1 MKYAYTFKD
10 TLIYGKILSDDFVFT
25 YRDYDAGYDVSWGRN
40 EEMRITYSL
49 FKNCERL
56 DLIWNNVVLSSG
68 DSVSYTQ
75 IRSFNLLI
83 TFNPSDI
90 VRIDGRVNLNFIK
103 INNEWKISRW
113 LDESN
118 F

>member
-1 MKYAYTFKD
+1 MRYAYNFKD

-40 EEMRITYSL
+40 EEMRVTHSL
-49 FKNCERL
+49 FRNCERL
-56 DLIWNNVVLSSG
+56 DLIWNNVVISSG
-68 DSVSYTQ
+68 DSINYMQ

-90 VRIDGRVNLNFIK
+90 VRIDGRVNLNFVK
-103 INNEWKISRW
+103 KDNVWKISRW